1 MTRFTSRFTRR
12 TLCLAA
18 SLAFGFYAQNFAD
31 YNATYGSIGAI
42 IVFLLYLYISSAVLL
57 FGAELNAVIEHHARD
72 GKAPG
77 EKVAE
82 A

>member
-1 MTRFTSRFTRR
+1 
-12 TLCLAA
+12 
-18 SLAFGFYAQNFAD
+18 
-31 YNATYGSIGAI
+31 YGSIGAI
-42 IVFLLYLYISSAVLL
+42 ILFLLYLYISSAVLL

-77 EKVAE
+77 KKVAE